1 MSAELKAPTSEIV
14 SPALI
19 RVGSTDLLGG
29 TVMRDAIPADLPAI
43 DSLRKKEGDAL
54 GFIPIGAYQSVTM
67 KAPVDGRWRHL
78 HSRLVIL
85 IDNGDITGFC
95 YASYAGTTA
104 KIFQIVVRQDAR
116 RWHRAMMLEGAINA
130 DATHYGKEAITC
142 RVAFDLESN
151 FFWRAIGYI
160 PERQVVSTWLNQ
172 RESQSKRPLW
182 HYRKELSGGL
192 FHNPPNS
199 KVSDGGGL

>member
-85 IDNGDITGFC
+85 IDNGDITDPGH
-95 YASYAGTTA
+95 T
-104 KIFQIVVRQDAR
+104 
-116 RWHRAMMLEGAINA
+116 AINIPSS
-130 DATHYGKEAITC
+130 AITTSFDASTTVWTVC
-142 RVAFDLESN
+142 FPVSGFSYFYCSVCNPLRLNALAFNVA
-151 FFWRAIGYI
+151 I
-160 PERQVVSTWLNQ
+160 PVLCCTVNKLPTLKLPSW
-172 RESQSKRPLW
+172 S
-182 HYRKELSGGL
+182 
-192 FHNPPNS
+192 
-199 KVSDGGGL
+199 VAV